1 VNTTFMVGTNPV
13 RGLVSPDNSLL
24 YVSNFGSDTVAMY
37 AITTGRIVGAA
48 NVGSKPEAMALSP
61 SQPYLLVVDTRAGD
75 VAFLKLDAERRVPA
89 NLMTVVPVGRQ
100 PREIAVKAF
109 TVRQ

>member
-1 VNTTFMVGTNPV
+1 
-13 RGLVSPDNSLL
+13 
-24 YVSNFGSDTVAMY
+24 
-37 AITTGRIVGAA
+37 
-48 NVGSKPEAMALSP
+48 
-61 SQPYLLVVDTRAGD
+61 
-75 VAFLKLDAERRVPA
+75 VPA